1 MLEQKTLFWLF
12 IGIFAVTAAITLLG
26 ITGVIK
32 TIKEKYL
39 NSLFTALIMEVIAAI
54 ILMFQTLNLPNENL
68 QVSDLLKEA
77 GLEAPAD
84 VVQQKK
90 MLLSHLKAGITLP
103 KVKAEKEQLAAT
115 VAEKEQAL
123 VNCNGYLGEKENRFY
138 QDILRLNALTKTY
151 LGGNINLGFEPDKK
165 EEVYK
170 LLISIFNELGEIRD
184 GDAIYKED
192 KTINKEVIRELYAK
206 FRETYGRPVEAFD
219 NIYLDKFDVSQ
230 MVKIYLERK

>member
-12 IGIFAVTAAITLLG
+12 IGIFAVTAVITLLG

-32 TIKEKYL
+32 TIKDKYL
-39 NSLFTALIMEVIAAI
+39 NSLFAALILEVIAAI
-54 ILMFQTLNLPNENL
+54 FLMFQTLNLPNEKL
-68 QVSDLLKEA
+68 QLSDLLKEA

-84 VVQQKK
+84 VQQQKSI
-90 MLLSHLKAGITLP
+90 LISHLKAGITLP
-103 KVKAEKEQLAAT
+103 TLTAEKEKLVKTIAQKEEALA
-115 VAEKEQAL
+115 
-123 VNCNGYLGEKENRFY
+123 NCNGHLGEKENRFY

-170 LLISIFNELGEIRD
+170 LLVSIFNELGEFRD
-184 GDAIYKED
+184 GDAIYLED
-192 KTINKEVIRELYAK
+192 KSINKEVIRELYAK
-206 FRETYGRPVEAFD
+206 FRETYGRSIEAFD

-230 MVKIYLERK
+230 MVKVYLERR

>member
-12 IGIFAVTAAITLLG
+12 IGIFAITAIITLLG

-39 NSLFTALIMEVIAAI
+39 NSLFTALIMEVVAAI
-54 ILMFQTLNLPNENL
+54 VLMFQTLNLPSENL
-68 QVSDLLKEA
+68 QLSDLLKEA
-77 GLEAPAD
+77 GLEVPAD
-84 VVQQKK
+84 VSQQKK
-90 MLLSHLKAGITLP
+90 VLFSHLKAGITLP
-103 KVKAEKEQLAAT
+103 KVTEEKEQLMAT
-115 VAEKEQAL
+115 IAQKEEAL
-123 VNCNGYLGEKENRFY
+123 ANCTGHLGDKESRFY

-151 LGGNINLGFEPDKK
+151 LGGNINLGFEPEKK
-165 EEVYK
+165 EEAYQ
-170 LLISIFNELGEIRD
+170 LLVSIFNELGEIRD
-184 GDAIYKED
+184 GDAIYLAD
-192 KTINKEVIRELYAK
+192 KTINKEVVRELYAK